1 MRLKNLKFL
10 GKVAII
16 GAMVAVLLTG
26 WALLPATTSS
36 GEINALD
43 DKGDTVTLSREEYD
57 RLEKYASLDELT
69 QLVEQ
74 YYYVQPDMEAM
85 LEGAKR
91 GLLAGLEDPYTY
103 FYSADEYAQLWE
115 DDGGEYAGIGIQ
127 IAASYVTQMCTITRV
142 FSGSPA
148 EQAGIHKGD
157 VLVKVDDLD
166 VTATTLNDA
175 VAIMRGEVGKT
186 VDVTVLRGDEL
197 VDFTVARAVVH
208 VNWVA
213 STMLEGDVGLIQL
226 YEFAG
231 DCSARFQEQLDV
243 LTQQGAKALIIDLR
257 DNPGGWV
264 DDAVKLADI
273 FLPEENI
280 TYLQYRDGT
289 RDYYDA
295 TAGALSLP
303 MVLILNENSASAS
316 EILAGAFQ
324 DYGIATVV
332 GTQSYGKG
340 IVQFV
345 LPVGSDGEAVQI
357 TAAQYF
363 TPHGRSLHKVGITPD
378 VESALPEGDTTLY
391 QLGDLGD
398 PQLKTAYDVALQK
411 IAGTFVND
419 MPASPN
425 EGTQGEGDAA
435 LAWDDPLAENPF
447 WLVS

>member
-1 MRLKNLKFL
+1 MRLKNLKTL
-10 GKVAII
+10 GKVAILC
-16 GAMVAVLLTG
+16 AMVAVLLTG

-36 GEINALD
+36 GEMNALE
-43 DKGDTVTLSREEYD
+43 DKSDTVTLTREEYE

-69 QLVEQ
+69 QMVEQ
-74 YYYVQPDMEAM
+74 YYYVEPDMDAM
-85 LEGAKR
+85 LQGAKR
-91 GLLAGLEDPYTY
+91 GLLAGLNDPYTY
-103 FYSADEYAQLWE
+103 YYSAEEYAQLWE

-127 IAASYVTQMCTITRV
+127 IAASYITQMCTITRV

-148 EQAGIHKGD
+148 EQAGIRKGD

-186 VDVTVLRGDEL
+186 VNVTVLRGDEL
-197 VDFTVARAVVH
+197 VDYTVPRAVVH
-208 VNWVA
+208 VNWVS
-213 STMLEGDVGLIQL
+213 STMLEGDVGYIQL

-231 DCSARFQEQLDV
+231 DCSTRFQEQLDV

-280 TYLQYRDGT
+280 TYLQYRDGK

-303 MVLILNENSASAS
+303 MVMILNENSASAS

-378 VESALPEGDTTLY
+378 VVSELPEGDTTLY
-391 QLGDLGD
+391 ELGDLND

-419 MPASPN
+419 APISPD

-435 LAWDDPLAENPF
+435 MAEDDPLAEIPF
-447 WLVS
+447 WPVS